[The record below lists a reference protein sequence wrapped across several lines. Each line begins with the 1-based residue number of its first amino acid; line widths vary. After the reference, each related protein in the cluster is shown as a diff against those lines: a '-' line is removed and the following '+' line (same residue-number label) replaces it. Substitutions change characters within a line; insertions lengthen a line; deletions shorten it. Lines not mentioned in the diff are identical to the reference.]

1 MKESD
6 KTGRFLPLDSDGVN
20 AAELC
25 EAFKTL
31 ASHPA
36 FHRVLGRVRDRL
48 AEVDIENRRRGGENQ
63 YTEAQAWQWFL
74 AVARKSE
81 SGADSKKI
89 ELQT

>member
-1 MKESD
+1 MKESEN
-6 KTGRFLPLDSDGVN
+6 TGRLIPLDADGAN
-20 AAELC
+20 AREFC
-25 EAFKTL
+25 EAFKAL
-31 ASHPA
+31 SAHPA
-36 FHRVLGRVRDRL
+36 FQRILTRVRDRL

-81 SGADSKKI
+81 SGPDSKTI